1 MTQRDYARLQGVPD
15 ESPITTDG
23 VQALTGF
30 GDAVCVP
37 VISWIAKH
45 ILNPLTENGSPLYH
59 RQLPDVQ
66 LFLLENERQSQ
77 Y

>member
-1 MTQRDYARLQGVPD
+1 MRVMTPREYARLQGVPD
-15 ESPITTDG
+15 EYPITANG

-45 ILNPLTENGSPLYH
+45 ILNPLAENGSPLYQ
-59 RQLPDVQ
+59 RQLP
-66 LFLLENERQSQ
+66 NA
-77 Y
+77 